1 MNATAAL
8 PGLGSSLIARV
19 LKFGYANARVKAMKT
34 GLLGEKEMNSLVEA
48 KSVDDAFALLERTQ
62 YRPDMVAGALK
73 EKTLADQIEFALS
86 RNFSGAMKKIMR
98 ISPKEVRP
106 VLLGLFEKYEIN
118 NLKIILLAKHLG
130 HTKEQFAP
138 YIMDVGVLSRGRLQK
153 ATDAKG
159 IKEAAVELGGTEYGR
174 ALGKAMK
181 DYDRDKDPVHLLAA
195 LDEYYYSKLFGMDA
209 GAYGGGR
216 VITKMA
222 KAQADAKN
230 ISSVLRAKKEG
241 LSEEK
246 AMKSVIGHGTVSK
259 DKLRQA
265 AGAKNVEEA
274 AKHFERDFP
283 LGKAIESYKKSGSI
297 IPLETAVEK
306 AVAKKGLKL
315 LRNSVLSVGA
325 IAGFL
330 CLKEEEIS
338 NIRKIVRAKEF
349 SIPASELQEMIV
361 QVW

>member
-1 MNATAAL
+1 MISS
-8 PGLGSSLIARV
+8 LGSTLIGRV

-34 GLLGEKEMNSLVEA
+34 GLLGEKEMGSLMDA
-48 KSVDDAFALLERTQ
+48 KSADEAFALLEKTQ
-62 YRPDMVAGALK
+62 YRQDMVAGALK
-73 EKTLADQIEFALS
+73 EKTPADRIEFALS
-86 RNFSGAMKKIMR
+86 RNFSAAMKKIVR

-106 VLLGLFEKYEIN
+106 VILGLFEKYEIN
-118 NLKIILLAKHLG
+118 NLKIIILAKHLG
-130 HTKEQFAP
+130 HSKEQFAP
-138 YIMDVGVLSRGRLQK
+138 YIMDVGVLSRGRMQK
-153 ATDAKG
+153 AIEAKG
-159 IKEAAVELGGTEYGR
+159 VKEFAIELGGTEYGS
-174 ALGKAMK
+174 ALAKAMK
-181 DYDRDKDPVHLLAA
+181 EYDKDKDPVHLLAG
-195 LDEYYYSKLFGMDA
+195 LDEYYYSKLSGLDA
-209 GAYGGGR
+209 GSYGGGR
-216 VITKMA
+216 AITKMA

-246 AMKSVIGHGTVSK
+246 AMKSVIGHGSVSK
-259 DKLRQA
+259 DRLRQA

-274 AKHFERDFP
+274 AKHFERDFS
-283 LGKAIESYKKSGSI
+283 LAKAIESYKKSGSI

-349 SIPASELQEMIV
+349 SIPSSELQEMIV
-361 QVW
+361 QIW